1 MLSDEQAMRGLRML
15 KEAGM
20 RKLNVA
26 GGEPFLNSKFL
37 PKILRYC
44 KEDLGVESISIVSNG
59 SLIKSEWMKANC
71 QWLDILAISCDSSN
85 AETNKLIGRGNDGK
99 NADRLFEIADT
110 CKEYGV
116 KFKLNT
122 VVNIYNWYEDLVAN
136 IEKLAPFR
144 WKVFQ
149 CLIVA
154 GENDDE
160 TRKRDARKFW
170 LPMNNGERSAID
182 TSTFLV
188 TFLRTITPGPAVT
201 SRSTSTCASWT
212 RAKV

>member
-20 RKLNVA
+20 RKLNIA
-26 GGEPFLNSKFL
+26 GGEPFSNPKFL
-37 PKILRYC
+37 TKILRYC

-59 SLIKSEWMKANC
+59 SLIKREWIKANC
-71 QWLDILAISCDSSN
+71 QWLDILAISCDSFN
-85 AETNKLIGRGNDGK
+85 AETNKLIGRGDDGK
-99 NADRLFEIADT
+99 NADRLFEIADM
-110 CKEYGV
+110 CKEYGI

-122 VVNIYNWYEDLVAN
+122 VVNIYNWDEDLVAN

-154 GENDDE
+154 GENDDK
-160 TRKRDARKFW
+160 TKKLDARKF
-170 LPMNNGERSAID
+170 
-182 TSTFLV
+182 LV
-188 TFLRTITPGPAVT
+188 TDEQWRTF
-201 SRSTSTCASWT
+201 CD
-212 RAKV
+212 